1 LLPAKELF
9 QVNNFALKESISYFC
24 YFECYSGMQDENGA
38 AATKNERFGQ
48 DGRGG
53 GALTNSNQLRDEGWP
68 DKHPYQVRVGWFRH
82 NYADGLLR
90 NFPTPF
96 K

>member
-1 LLPAKELF
+1 
-9 QVNNFALKESISYFC
+9 
-24 YFECYSGMQDENGA
+24 MQDENGA

-68 DKHPYQVRVGWFRH
+68 DKHPYQVRVAYH
-82 NYADGLLR
+82 NYADGVPSPSGGPT
-90 NFPTPF
+90 FPHSFFKRSRGLVPPPF
-96 K
+96 